1 MSLRSSSHGAATL
14 RARHVSQPSSAFE
27 VSPREQGIVSTL
39 MRGEL
44 HWELRRGIE
53 MALFRTFGSPRVS
66 DLLASTGKSV
76 ERPEARRAGT
86 EQIIHAMLEHG
97 YSSPRGGAALDAM
110 NRIHARFAIENEDH
124 LYVLSTLVLEPIRWA
139 SDFGWRAFTEEE
151 ADAYHSTWKGIAGR
165 MGIRDVPE
173 TVEEFDAWNRAHEDR
188 CFAPHAASA
197 RIAAA
202 VSEMYVS
209 ELPALLRPVARHGL
223 RALLDAPFLRAI
235 GMRPTNPVSRLAVHG
250 ALKSRALAVRAARA
264 VARLVDLGPS
274 SGAEGTGR

>member
-1 MSLRSSSHGAATL
+1 M
-14 RARHVSQPSSAFE
+14 RARQARQPSSGFDA
-27 VSPREQGIVSTL
+27 SPREQEIVSAL

-53 MALFRTFGSPRVS
+53 MALFRTFGSPRIS
-66 DLLASTGKSV
+66 DILASTGKSV
-76 ERPEARRAGT
+76 GRPEARRAGT

-97 YSSPRGGAALDAM
+97 YSSPKGAAALDSM
-110 NRIHARFAIENEDH
+110 NRIHARFVIDNEDH

-139 SDFGWRAFTEEE
+139 SDFGWRAFTREE

-173 TVEEFDAWNRAHEDR
+173 TVGDFDAWSRAYEDR
-188 CFAPHAASA
+188 WFAPHAASA

-209 ELPALLRPVARHGL
+209 EFPAPLRPAARHGV
-223 RALLDAPFLRAI
+223 RALLDAPLLRAT
-235 GMRPTNPVSRLAVHG
+235 GMRPTNRMSRLAVRG
-250 ALKSRALAVRAARA
+250 ALETRALLVRAARA
-264 VARLVDLGPS
+264 FARLVEGGCS
-274 SGAEGTGR
+274 SGGSSGVEDTDP